1 LCYGGRHTVVSRV
14 FGTRSRRLASHKA
27 VRVGGGS
34 REERETGSYHPPSH
48 LTDDGYRVW
57 CRAPS
62 VVIGTAGMQADT
74 ARLHNVIQTN
84 MTVYEH
90 SHRRVMRL
98 GAIAQMLSVLLYQ
111 RRFFPY
117 YTFNVIGGIDEH
129 GEGFVYG
136 YDAIGS
142 HERVKVVCTGSA
154 QSQIQPVLD
163 NQVEFKQQ
171 YGSQKRDL
179 SLEETVDLVKD
190 VFSSACE
197 RDIYTGDFL
206 EIYKITKAGSEMER
220 FELKLD

>member
-1 LCYGGRHTVVSRV
+1 
-14 FGTRSRRLASHKA
+14 
-27 VRVGGGS
+27 
-34 REERETGSYHPPSH
+34 
-48 LTDDGYRVW
+48 
-57 CRAPS
+57 
-62 VVIGTAGMQADT
+62 MQADT

>member
-1 LCYGGRHTVVSRV
+1 L
-14 FGTRSRRLASHKA
+14 LW
-27 VRVGGGS
+27 
-34 REERETGSYHPPSH
+34 RERKLDILHEIAEW
-48 LTDDGYRVW
+48 V
-57 CRAPS
+57 
-62 VVIGTAGMQADT
+62 QAD
-74 ARLHNVIQTN
+74 LDHNVRKKYLVETHYSMIH
-84 MTVYEH
+84 VR
-90 SHRRVMRL
+90 SF
-98 GAIAQMLSVLLYQ
+98 I
-111 RRFFPY
+111 
-117 YTFNVIGGIDEH
+117 